1 MIQWSH
7 YILVQ
12 LLVVVG
18 SFCLYSVDPSV
29 CVKIAVMHFS
39 SAADRWVQS
48 VESWVR
54 SGTWEQL
61 CSMVLER
68 FGKDQHELLI
78 RQLFSA

>member
-48 VESWVR
+48 VES
-54 SGTWEQL
+54 
-61 CSMVLER
+61 
-68 FGKDQHELLI
+68 
-78 RQLFSA
+78 